1 MREQEPRVVLTI
13 GHSTRTW
20 EAFLELLRAHRVK
33 RIIDVRSIPKSRHN
47 PQFNRMILAKSYG
60 PRRLATCI
68 CEGSGACVIHDAI
81 RRTWAGAMLH
91 FVALLIICRPPTSMQ
106 G

>member
-20 EAFLELLRAHRVK
+20 EAFLELLRAHRIK
-33 RIIDVRSIPKSRHN
+33 RVVDVRSIPKSRHN
-47 PQFNRMILAKSYG
+47 PQFNGTILAKKLRTAKIG
-60 PRRLATCI
+60 HVHLRKLPGKADACK
-68 CEGSGACVIHDAI
+68 SGV
-81 RRTWAGAMLH
+81 
-91 FVALLIICRPPTSMQ
+91 PPKDD